1 MKKTLIH
8 SLIIFSLV
16 FFALTSVS
24 FAQSGGTGNQPPAGS
39 SGIDS
44 GYTGI
49 IPSCEGT
56 GCGWDDIIKT
66 IDYLVDFGM
75 GIALVFSSVVI
86 AFAGWKYM
94 SSGDN
99 PGKRKEANTMLQ
111 KVVIGI
117 VLVMGAWVIVNLIF
131 TALGVD
137 DSIRTFS
144 I

>member
-8 SLIIFSLV
+8 SLIIFSLA

-24 FAQSGGTGNQPPAGS
+24 FAQSGIEGNQPPATPS
-39 SGIDS
+39 ETS
-44 GYTGI
+44 GYRGV
-49 IPSCEGT
+49 IPNCQGNT
-56 GCGWDDIIKT
+56 CTWNDIIKT
-66 IDYLVDFGM
+66 IDYLVDLAM
-75 GIALVFSSVVI
+75 GIALVFSSAVI
-86 AFAGWKYM
+86 AFAGFKYM

-131 TALGVD
+131 TALGAD
-137 DSIRTFS
+137 QSIRFA